1 MGEATTLIS
10 FFLVLV
16 LMVIGGSF
24 FLWLIPIQLWVAAW
38 SSGTYVGLMTLVAMR
53 LRRVTPNAIVNPR
66 ITAMKAGLD
75 IPIDLLESHFLAG
88 GNVAR
93 VVNALISADK
103 AGIQLQFKQ
112 AAAIDLAG
120 RDVFEAVQMSV
131 NPRVI
136 STPKISAVAK
146 DGIQL
151 VVVVRITVRSNINR
165 LVGGA
170 TEETVVAR
178 VGEGIV
184 STIGSARTYE
194 EVLENPDRI
203 SKNVLGRGLDSGTA
217 FEILS
222 IDIADIDVGANIGAK
237 LLTEKAEERAIHI
250 FAENLRNLLLQPP
263 LKGKRVLGVDPAYRT
278 GCKLAAVDETGKLLE
293 VAVIYPTP
301 PQKKVREAAEKV
313 KQMIAAHGIAIIA
326 IGNGTASR
334 ETEQFIAD
342 TIKEIEREDLFYIIV
357 NEAGASVYSA
367 SDLAKEEF
375 PQLDVAE
382 RSAVSI
388 ARRLQDPLAELV
400 KIDPKSVGVGQYQ
413 HDVSQARLAESLQ
426 FVVESVV
433 NHVGVDVNTASA
445 SLLQYVSGIN
455 KQVAANIVKYR
466 EEIGRFRN
474 RAELKNVPRLGAKT
488 YEQCTETIRW
498 TRPRSTPSRTPRPGS
513 CCPRSAFTR
522 TRSAARS
529 AASG

>member
-1 MGEATTLIS
+1 MGDAGS
-10 FFLVLV
+10 VVGFFFVLV
-16 LMVIGGSF
+16 LIVVGASF

-38 SSGTYVGLMTLVAMR
+38 SSGTYVGLMNLIAMR
-53 LRRVTPNAIVNPR
+53 LRRVAPAAIVNPR

-75 IPIDLLESHFLAG
+75 IPIDLLESHYLAG
-88 GNVAR
+88 GNVTR

-151 VVVVRITVRSNINR
+151 VVIVRITVRSNINR

-237 LLTEKAEERAIHI
+237 LQTEKAE
-250 FAENLRNLLLQPP
+250 
-263 LKGKRVLGVDPAYRT
+263 
-278 GCKLAAVDETGKLLE
+278 
-293 VAVIYPTP
+293 
-301 PQKKVREAAEKV
+301 
-313 KQMIAAHGIAIIA
+313 
-326 IGNGTASR
+326 
-334 ETEQFIAD
+334 AD
-342 TIKEIEREDLFYIIV
+342 
-357 NEAGASVYSA
+357 
-367 SDLAKEEF
+367 
-375 PQLDVAE
+375 
-382 RSAVSI
+382 
-388 ARRLQDPLAELV
+388 
-400 KIDPKSVGVGQYQ
+400 
-413 HDVSQARLAESLQ
+413 
-426 FVVESVV
+426 
-433 NHVGVDVNTASA
+433 
-445 SLLQYVSGIN
+445 
-455 KQVAANIVKYR
+455 KQVAQAQAESRRAIAVAAEQEMR
-466 EEIGRFRN
+466 ARVEEM
-474 RAELKNVPRLGAKT
+474 RAKLVESEAQIPLAMGEALRSGRLGVLDYYQMRNVAAD
-488 YEQCTETIRW
+488 TEMRQSIGKLND
-498 TRPRSTPSRTPRPGS
+498 PGS
-513 CCPRSAFTR
+513 K
-522 TRSAARS
+522 
-529 AASG
+529 

>member
-1 MGEATTLIS
+1 MEEAPALIS

-16 LMVIGGSF
+16 FIIIGSSF

-38 SSGTYVGLMTLVAMR
+38 SSGAYVGLMTLIAMR
-53 LRRVTPNAIVNPR
+53 LRRVPPASIVNPH
-66 ITAMKAGLD
+66 ITAIKAGLD
-75 IPIDLLESHFLAG
+75 IPIELLESHYLAG
-88 GNVAR
+88 GNVTR

-103 AGIQLQFKQ
+103 AGIQLTFKQ

-222 IDIADIDVGANIGAK
+222 IDIADIDVGANVGAK
-237 LLTEKAEERAIHI
+237 LQTEKAE
-250 FAENLRNLLLQPP
+250 
-263 LKGKRVLGVDPAYRT
+263 
-278 GCKLAAVDETGKLLE
+278 
-293 VAVIYPTP
+293 
-301 PQKKVREAAEKV
+301 
-313 KQMIAAHGIAIIA
+313 
-326 IGNGTASR
+326 
-334 ETEQFIAD
+334 AD
-342 TIKEIEREDLFYIIV
+342 
-357 NEAGASVYSA
+357 
-367 SDLAKEEF
+367 
-375 PQLDVAE
+375 
-382 RSAVSI
+382 
-388 ARRLQDPLAELV
+388 
-400 KIDPKSVGVGQYQ
+400 
-413 HDVSQARLAESLQ
+413 
-426 FVVESVV
+426 
-433 NHVGVDVNTASA
+433 
-445 SLLQYVSGIN
+445 
-455 KQVAANIVKYR
+455 KQVAQAQAESRRAIAVAAEQEMR
-466 EEIGRFRN
+466 ARVEEM
-474 RAELKNVPRLGAKT
+474 RAKLVESEAQIPMAMAEALRTGRLGVLDYYQMRNVAAD
-488 YEQCTETIRW
+488 TEMRQAISKLDE
-498 TRPRSTPSRTPRPGS
+498 PKK
-513 CCPRSAFTR
+513 
-522 TRSAARS
+522 
-529 AASG
+529 